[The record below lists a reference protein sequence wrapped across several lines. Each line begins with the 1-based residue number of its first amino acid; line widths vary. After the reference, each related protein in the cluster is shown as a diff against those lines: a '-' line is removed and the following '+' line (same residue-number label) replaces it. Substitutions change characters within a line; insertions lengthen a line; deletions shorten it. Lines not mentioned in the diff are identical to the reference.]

1 MAKQYGQKLKIL
13 VILDILRKYSD
24 EENPICA
31 TDICEK
37 LSEYGISAERKSVYT
52 DIAELCDY
60 GYDIIKCKKGY
71 FLASR
76 EFEEPE
82 IHLLCDAVRTANFI
96 TAKKT
101 TELVNKLSSMLSVNQ
116 ASRLEKGI
124 YFDSES
130 KCTNEQIYYTIH
142 KICEAISNK
151 KQMEVEYGV
160 RKLTQNRSIEYTT
173 KKMVINPYALTWQ
186 DDHYYLICNHSKYNN
201 LMHLRLDRIYSSE
214 LLETKAR
221 YFGEVSEYTD
231 YFNIA
236 DYTKKLF
243 GMHGGSEIE
252 IELRCSEKIIE
263 PIIDRFSERIFIKNV
278 ADGEFSFTAKAV
290 LSEALVT
297 FIINFGENIRVEKPQ
312 ILRDMVKERA
322 EKVYKIYKNV

>member
-37 LSEYGISAERKSVYT
+37 LNELGISAERKSVYT

-101 TELVNKLSSMLSVNQ
+101 TELVNKLSSMLSVNK

-130 KCTNEQIYYTIH
+130 KCTNEQIYYNIH
-142 KICEAISNK
+142 KICEAISTK
-151 KQMEVEYGV
+151 KQMSVEYGV
-160 RKLTQNRSIEYTT
+160 RKLTPNRTIEYAT
-173 KKMVINPYALTWQ
+173 KEMVINPYALTWR
-186 DDHYYLICNHSKYNN
+186 DDHYYLICNHSKYDN
-201 LMHLRLDRIYSSE
+201 LMHLRLDRIYSAEILNSK
-214 LLETKAR
+214 TR
-221 YFGEVSEYTD
+221 YFGEVSEYKD
-231 YFNIA
+231 FFNTA

-243 GMHGGSEIE
+243 GMHGGEEIE
-252 IELRCSEKIIE
+252 IELRCNEKILE
-263 PIIDRFSERIFIKNV
+263 PIVDRFSEKIFIKNV
-278 ADGEFSFTAKAV
+278 NNGEFSFTAKAV

-297 FIINFGENIRVEKPQ
+297 FIINFGENIKVEKPQ
-312 ILRDMVKERA
+312 LLKDMVKERA
-322 EKVYKIYKNV
+322 QKVYEIYKNM